1 MPPGPAHVLN
11 TSSGPRCWP
20 TPTGSPPSTQS
31 RSAYFK
37 RQAQLRSIA
46 LEIAVAMHLSEGQV
60 HRRLSC
66 AQTIRDQAPTVWSA
80 FAAGAVDAYR
90 VTMIADTITKLHRP
104 ASIAKLDTKV
114 IGYATTHTSIELR
127 GWLRRFVARVE
138 ADLFNERAEAER
150 ADRRVD
156 ITHGEDGMSWL
167 NAYLPSHMAAAI
179 DKRLTFEAKKITND
193 TRTVAQRRADLL
205 AAWTTTNENGEAAVG
220 TDIAVVIDAK
230 TLMGLSDEP
239 AVSR

>member
-1 MPPGPAHVLN
+1 M
-11 TSSGPRCWP
+11 R
-20 TPTGSPPSTQS
+20 
-31 RSAYFK
+31 
-37 RQAQLRSIA
+37 
-46 LEIAVAMHLSEGQV
+46 LSEGQV

-66 AQTIRDQAPTVWSA
+66 AQTVRDQAPTVWSA
-80 FAAGAVDAYR
+80 FAAGSVDAYR

-114 IGYATTHTSIELR
+114 IGYAATHTSIELR

-179 DKRLTFEAKKITND
+179 DKRLTFEAKKITDD

-220 TDIAVVIDAK
+220 ADIAVVIDAK
-230 TLMGLSDEP
+230 TLVGLSDAP
-239 AVSR
+239 ASRRRRQLHRPRPMGHRPRRATRSGTPSHRRQRRQRPRTLVRRPIRPRRPSRRH